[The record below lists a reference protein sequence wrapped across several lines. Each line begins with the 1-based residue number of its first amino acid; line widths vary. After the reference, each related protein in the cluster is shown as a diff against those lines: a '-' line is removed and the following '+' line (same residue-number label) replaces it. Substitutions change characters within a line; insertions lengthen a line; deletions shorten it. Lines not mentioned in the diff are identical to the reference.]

1 MWISLLLH
9 PQSFLSWGSAGIPS
23 TYEPRALKW
32 HVNQDWTLYSITTFF
47 LRMFPFMLKWSIFI
61 RRYGISFPRCL
72 SKHANSLRSHLISA
86 LFTLSLSISISS
98 LSYHPDRLVQT
109 AIWNR
114 FNHQTRSPVSGSSRF
129 EEVILHLVLYF
140 RLIFKYFCGLLI
152 TDLRYRR
159 KL

>member
-1 MWISLLLH
+1 MNLALATSPELPVMGICRNSVYLWTQGAKVTCKPRLNSL
-9 PQSFLSWGSAGIPS
+9 FNYDI
-23 TYEPRALKW
+23 
-32 HVNQDWTLYSITTFF
+32 F
-47 LRMFPFMLKWSIFI
+47 LRMFPFMLMWSIFI
-61 RRYGISFPRCL
+61 KRYGISFPRCL

-140 RLIFKYFCGLLI
+140 RLIFKYFCGWLI
-152 TDLRYRR
+152 TDLRYRM